1 VGAREN
7 HRNPIVSS
15 AFLIMMKILPGC
27 GENDKVPGRVDMAT
41 GSSQRVE
48 EVGGAIPS
56 TPKF

>member
-1 VGAREN
+1 
-7 HRNPIVSS
+7 
-15 AFLIMMKILPGC
+15 MMKILPGC